1 MPIGRALRCHFV
13 LAGEATQSLPRG
25 VIGEAGAPVVLRTS
39 GKAASIT
46 AIVLRSDDADSF
58 FRARNHLGMDK
69 RIAVQFGHLLD
80 GFHDLWVTELP
91 PFEFCGELARARTH
105 KSSLIATT
113 RCPICADCVEK
124 LEKRGA
130 LKISQM

>member
-1 MPIGRALRCHFV
+1 MPIGRPLRCHFV

-80 GFHDLWVTELP
+80 GFHDGHQAAAFRVLRQTDLGRV
-91 PFEFCGELARARTH
+91 
-105 KSSLIATT
+105 
-113 RCPICADCVEK
+113 PIN
-124 LEKRGA
+124 RG
-130 LKISQM
+130 